1 MKKVDSNVSKKRL
14 ITFQKTADELK
25 MKFRKELFNKISV
38 VLFENKTV
46 KKNEYFGRDE
56 FSNSVVVKTNENI
69 VGQFKNIK
77 ILTGNQNSLKGE
89 IYFNSENKEFA
100 A

>member
-1 MKKVDSNVSKKRL
+1 MFQKKINYFS
-14 ITFQKTADELK
+14 KTADELK

-38 VLFENKTV
+38 VLFENKI

-89 IYFNSENKEFA
+89 IYFNSENEEFA

>member
-1 MKKVDSNVSKKRL
+1 M
-14 ITFQKTADELK
+14 LK
-25 MKFRKELFNKISV
+25 SILN
-38 VLFENKTV
+38 
-46 KKNEYFGRDE
+46 
-56 FSNSVVVKTNENI
+56 VKTNENI